1 MWRRLRW
8 ILLALVVALVAAVV
22 TAVIVEKPTLDD
34 DEKAVDARWADL
46 RELLTARYATLD
58 GAVAALGAAG
68 ESERAVTKDLQTD
81 LADWKD
87 ALDGGSPA
95 RQAAIAN
102 RLEGQGARL
111 RANIIGSPRLSENI
125 TLTGAV
131 AAYDSAAPPQDAI
144 DAYNKA
150 VDTYEADRTDTFRRV
165 VATLFGFEARP
176 QFSVPA

>member
-46 RELLTARYATLD
+46 RETLTARYATLD
-58 GAVAALGAAG
+58 GAVAALDAAG
-68 ESERAVTKDLQTD
+68 EADRSVTNDLQTD
-81 LADWKD
+81 LAAWND

-95 RQAAIAN
+95 RQAQIAN

-111 RANIIGSPRLSENI
+111 RANILGSPRLAQDAS
-125 TLTGAV
+125 LTGAIGSF
-131 AAYDSAAPPQDAI
+131 DSTAPPQEAI

-150 VDTYEADRTDTFRRV
+150 VDTYEQDRTDTFRRV
-165 VATLFGFEARP
+165 VATLFGFGARP
-176 QFSVPA
+176 HFSVPA